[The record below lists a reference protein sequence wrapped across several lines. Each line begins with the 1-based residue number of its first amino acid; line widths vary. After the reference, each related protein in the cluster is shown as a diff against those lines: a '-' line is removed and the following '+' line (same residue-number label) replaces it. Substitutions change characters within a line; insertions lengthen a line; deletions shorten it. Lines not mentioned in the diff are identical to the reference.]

1 MVDLKSDNMEGK
13 EIIYEFLD
21 YISYEKKYSDNT
33 EKNYELD
40 LFKYF
45 EYLDKNN
52 LNYLTVKYKDVSNFT
67 LFLAKQNYKS
77 TTINRID
84 SSIRSFY
91 NYLELEEKINGNP
104 FKAASNLKV
113 PKRLPNYFKYDEY
126 LTMIS
131 VIDKDDYEYRNRLI
145 LEMLFA
151 TGLRVSELSNIKIKD
166 IDFSEREIKIMGK
179 GSKERFVFYNK
190 ECAIVLD
197 SYLKECRSKLLN
209 GKDSE
214 YLFINHLGDK
224 LTDRGIRL
232 IIDKIVKKSCIK
244 SKVSP
249 HTFRHTFATMLL
261 NEGCNIKSVQE
272 LLGHSSLGTTG
283 IYTHL
288 TNDEVRLAY
297 MKAHPRA

>member
-1 MVDLKSDNMEGK
+1 MVDLRSDNMEGK

-21 YISYEKKYSDNT
+21 YISYEKKYSDYT

>member
-1 MVDLKSDNMEGK
+1 MEGK

-21 YISYEKKYSDNT
+21 YISYEKKYSDYT

-190 ECAIVLD
+190 ECANVLD
-197 SYLKECRSKLLN
+197 SYLKEYRSKLLN

>member
-21 YISYEKKYSDNT
+21 YISYEKKYSDYT

>member
-1 MVDLKSDNMEGK
+1 MKKFLIIFLLSLVAMTAMGQEVDTLSINEV
-13 EIIYEFLD
+13 
-21 YISYEKKYSDNT
+21 
-33 EKNYELD
+33 
-40 LFKYF
+40 
-45 EYLDKNN
+45 
-52 LNYLTVKYKDVSNFT
+52 TVV
-67 LFLAKQNYKS
+67 
-77 TTINRID
+77 
-84 SSIRSFY
+84 SFY
-91 NYLELEEKINGNP
+91 RNSINTG
-104 FKAASNLKV
+104 
-113 PKRLPNYFKYDEY
+113 
-126 LTMIS
+126 S

-224 LTDRGIRL
+224 LTDRGIIL

>member
-1 MVDLKSDNMEGK
+1 MEGK
-13 EIIYEFLD
+13 NIIYEFLD
-21 YISYEKKYSDNT
+21 YISYEKKYSDYT

-45 EYLDKNN
+45 EYLDKNK

-190 ECAIVLD
+190 ECANVLD

>member
-1 MVDLKSDNMEGK
+1 MEGK

-197 SYLKECRSKLLN
+197 SYLMECRSKLLN

>member
-1 MVDLKSDNMEGK
+1 MEGK

-21 YISYEKKYSDNT
+21 YISYEKKYSDYT

-209 GKDSE
+209 SKDSE

-261 NEGCNIKSVQE
+261 DEGCNIKSVQE

>member
-1 MVDLKSDNMEGK
+1 MEGK

-21 YISYEKKYSDNT
+21 YISYEKKYSVYT

>member
-1 MVDLKSDNMEGK
+1 MVNLRSDNMEGK
-13 EIIYEFLD
+13 EVIYEFLD
-21 YISYEKKYSDNT
+21 YISYEKKYSLYT

-45 EYLDKNN
+45 EYLKKNN
-52 LNYLTVKYKDVSNFT
+52 LNYLNIKYKDVSNFI
-67 LFLAKQNYKS
+67 LSLSKENYKS

-84 SSIRSFY
+84 SAIRSFY
-91 NYLELEEKINGNP
+91 NYLELEEKINYNP
-104 FKAASNLKV
+104 FKAASTQKV

-126 LTMIS
+126 LTMLS

-166 IDFSEREIKIMGK
+166 INFSEREIKVMGK
-179 GSKERFVFYNK
+179 GSKERFVYYNN
-190 ECAIVLD
+190 ECSNILD
-197 SYLKECRSKLLN
+197 LYLNNCRNKLLN
-209 GKDSE
+209 GKNSD

-232 IIDKIVKKSCIK
+232 IVDKIVKKSCIK

-297 MKAHPRA
+297 RKAHPRA

>member
-1 MVDLKSDNMEGK
+1 MEGK

-21 YISYEKKYSDNT
+21 YISYEKKYSDYT

-84 SSIRSFY
+84 SSVRSFY

-190 ECAIVLD
+190 ECAQVLD

>member
-1 MVDLKSDNMEGK
+1 MEGK

-77 TTINRID
+77 ATINRID

-151 TGLRVSELSNIKIKD
+151 TGLRVSELSNIKIKN

>member
-1 MVDLKSDNMEGK
+1 MEGK
-13 EIIYEFLD
+13 DIIYEFLD
-21 YISYEKKYSDNT
+21 YISYEKKYSDYT

>member
-1 MVDLKSDNMEGK
+1 MEGK

-21 YISYEKKYSDNT
+21 YISYEKKYSDYT

-45 EYLDKNN
+45 EYLDKNK

-190 ECAIVLD
+190 ECANVLD

>member
-1 MVDLKSDNMEGK
+1 MEGK

-21 YISYEKKYSDNT
+21 YISYEKKYSDYT

-209 GKDSE
+209 SKDSE

-272 LLGHSSLGTTG
+272 LLGQSSLGTTG
-283 IYTHL
+283 IYAHL

-297 MKAHPRA
+297 MKADPRA

>member
-1 MVDLKSDNMEGK
+1 MEGK

-21 YISYEKKYSDNT
+21 YISYEKKYSDYT

-67 LFLAKQNYKS
+67 LFLAKKNYKS

-166 IDFSEREIKIMGK
+166 IDFSERKIKIMGK

-190 ECAIVLD
+190 ECANVLD

>member
-1 MVDLKSDNMEGK
+1 MEGK

-21 YISYEKKYSDNT
+21 YISYEKKYSDYT

-209 GKDSE
+209 GKGSE

>member
-1 MVDLKSDNMEGK
+1 MEGK
-13 EIIYEFLD
+13 DIIYEFLD
-21 YISYEKKYSDNT
+21 YISYEKKYSDYT

-190 ECAIVLD
+190 ECATVLD

>member
-1 MVDLKSDNMEGK
+1 MEGK

-21 YISYEKKYSDNT
+21 YISYEKKYSDYT

-166 IDFSEREIKIMGK
+166 IDFSEGEIKIMGK

-197 SYLKECRSKLLN
+197 SYLMECRSKLLN

-214 YLFINHLGDK
+214 YLFINHLGNK

>member
-1 MVDLKSDNMEGK
+1 MEGK
-13 EIIYEFLD
+13 DIIYEFLD
-21 YISYEKKYSDNT
+21 YISYEKKYSDYT

-190 ECAIVLD
+190 ECVKVLD

-209 GKDSE
+209 GKDNE

>member
-1 MVDLKSDNMEGK
+1 MEGK

-21 YISYEKKYSDNT
+21 YISYEKKYSDYT

-190 ECAIVLD
+190 ECAMVLD

>member
-1 MVDLKSDNMEGK
+1 MEGK

-21 YISYEKKYSDNT
+21 YISYEKKYSDYT

-297 MKAHPRA
+297 MKAHPRT

>member
-1 MVDLKSDNMEGK
+1 MEGK

-21 YISYEKKYSDNT
+21 YISYEKKYSDYT

-91 NYLELEEKINGNP
+91 NYLELEKKINGNP

-209 GKDSE
+209 SKDSE

>member
-1 MVDLKSDNMEGK
+1 MEGK

-21 YISYEKKYSDNT
+21 YISYEKKYSDYT

-45 EYLDKNN
+45 EYLDKNK

-151 TGLRVSELSNIKIKD
+151 TGLRVSELSNIKIKN

-209 GKDSE
+209 SKDSE

>member
-1 MVDLKSDNMEGK
+1 MEGK

-21 YISYEKKYSDNT
+21 YISYEKKYSDYT

-67 LFLAKQNYKS
+67 LFLTKQNYKS

>member
-1 MVDLKSDNMEGK
+1 MEGK

-21 YISYEKKYSDNT
+21 YISYEKKYSDYT

-249 HTFRHTFATMLL
+249 HTFRHTFASMLL

>member
-1 MVDLKSDNMEGK
+1 MEGK

-21 YISYEKKYSDNT
+21 YISYEKKYSDYT

-151 TGLRVSELSNIKIKD
+151 TGLRVSELSNIKIKN

-190 ECAIVLD
+190 ECAIFLD

>member
-1 MVDLKSDNMEGK
+1 MEGK

-21 YISYEKKYSDNT
+21 YISYEKKYSDYT

-288 TNDEVRLAY
+288 TNDEVRRAY

>member
-1 MVDLKSDNMEGK
+1 MEGK

-45 EYLDKNN
+45 EYLDNNN

-151 TGLRVSELSNIKIKD
+151 TGLRVSELSNIKIKN

>member
-1 MVDLKSDNMEGK
+1 MEGK

-151 TGLRVSELSNIKIKD
+151 TGLRVSELSNIKIKN

>member
-1 MVDLKSDNMEGK
+1 MEGK

-21 YISYEKKYSDNT
+21 YISYEKKYSDYT

-131 VIDKDDYEYRNRLI
+131 VIDKDGYEYRNRLI

-190 ECAIVLD
+190 ECATVLD

>member
-1 MVDLKSDNMEGK
+1 MEGK

-45 EYLDKNN
+45 EYLDNNN

>member
-1 MVDLKSDNMEGK
+1 MEGK

-113 PKRLPNYFKYDEY
+113 PKRLPNYFKDDEY

>member
-1 MVDLKSDNMEGK
+1 MEGND
-13 EIIYEFLD
+13 IIYEFLD
-21 YISYEKKYSDNT
+21 YISYEKKYSDYT

>member
-1 MVDLKSDNMEGK
+1 MEGK

-21 YISYEKKYSDNT
+21 YISYEKKYSDYT

-45 EYLDKNN
+45 EYLDKNK

-190 ECAIVLD
+190 ECATVLD

-209 GKDSE
+209 GKDNE
-214 YLFINHLGDK
+214 YLFINHLGEK

>member
-1 MVDLKSDNMEGK
+1 MEGK

-21 YISYEKKYSDNT
+21 YISCEKKYSDYT

>member
-1 MVDLKSDNMEGK
+1 MEGK
-13 EIIYEFLD
+13 DIIYEFLD
-21 YISYEKKYSDNT
+21 YISYEKKYSDYT

-197 SYLKECRSKLLN
+197 SYLKECRSKLLS

>member
-1 MVDLKSDNMEGK
+1 MEGK

-21 YISYEKKYSDNT
+21 YISYEKKYSDYT

-45 EYLDKNN
+45 EYLDKNK